1 MPLQLRHTYEYDVPK
16 NLDACY
22 CEIIFYCQEKQQTVE
37 RKRENYRQRLQEAVE
52 EARLMEQ
59 SKRNTARAKQEMT
72 EIVAYERQYGKVG
85 ASIKGT

>member
-1 MPLQLRHTYEYDVPK
+1 
-16 NLDACY
+16 
-22 CEIIFYCQEKQQTVE
+22 VE
-37 RKRENYRQRLQEAVE
+37 RKRKDYRQRLQEAVE

>member
-1 MPLQLRHTYEYDVPK
+1 MPRTATTTYLWVRCLDV
-16 NLDACY
+16 CY
-22 CEIIFYCQEKQQTVE
+22 CEIILYYQEKQRTVE
-37 RKRENYRQRLQEAVE
+37 RKRKDYRQRLQEAVE

-85 ASIKGT
+85 ASIKET